1 MLLFLLLL
9 LLEVLNRKHTPKLY
23 HYDYWYYCIL
33 LFFFLLFLLEVLNQ
47 KHTAELYLV
56 MFWWCVVGDS
66 VLVTRVVIKVTNI
79 YLFVHMLVKTNKD
92 DQWSGYFKII
102 KKTKSNKMVKGIK
115 MVNMM
120 IMIVHLSSSGKGR
133 SSFLRGV
140 DPGE

>member
-1 MLLFLLLL
+1 M
-9 LLEVLNRKHTPKLY
+9 
-23 HYDYWYYCIL
+23 
-33 LFFFLLFLLEVLNQ
+33 
-47 KHTAELYLV
+47 
-56 MFWWCVVGDS
+56 
-66 VLVTRVVIKVTNI
+66 
-79 YLFVHMLVKTNKD
+79 
-92 DQWSGYFKII
+92 I